1 VHVGVSRA
9 GHDRNLQGA
18 APLRI
23 LVAEDSP
30 VVALAIEEMLQ
41 VFGMLPVGPFG
52 NIAAALDAAENE
64 QVDAAILDLNIRGTK
79 AFSLF
84 SALDRRQIPFIIASG
99 YADWTMPEE
108 WRDRTR
114 LAKPFDEPQLRAKL
128 EEVLRG
134 RQIR

>member
-1 VHVGVSRA
+1 V
-9 GHDRNLQGA
+9 
-18 APLRI
+18 I
-23 LVAEDSP
+23 EDSP

-41 VFGMLPVGPFG
+41 AFGMLPVGPFG

-64 QVDAAILDLNIRGTK
+64 EVDAAILDLNIRGTK

-84 SALDRRQIPFIIASG
+84 SALDRRHIPFMIASG

-108 WRDRTR
+108 WQNRTR
-114 LAKPFDEPQLRAKL
+114 LAKPFDGHQLRAKL

-134 RQIR
+134 TQFR